1 MCIQSVF
8 QRKFSNSLNYN
19 STFDTVKQI
28 TLCDILSSEMTLFA
42 ARVILAFRSL
52 AIYPIDLLEIEMMV
66 KESKGKICKEGTNNE
81 QNAHVEASHFYVS
94 HLLKILYKIFLRV
107 LTDSNASQNGSEHK
121 DTK

>member
-19 STFDTVKQI
+19 LTFDTVKQI

-81 QNAHVEASHFYVS
+81 QNAHVETSHFYVS

>member
-19 STFDTVKQI
+19 LTFDTVKQI

-81 QNAHVEASHFYVS
+81 QNAHVETSHFCVS
-94 HLLKILYKIFLRV
+94 HFLKILYKIFLRV

>member
-19 STFDTVKQI
+19 LTFDTVKQL

-81 QNAHVEASHFYVS
+81 QNAHVETSHFYVS